1 MENHAMENALLE
13 LEREGFINL
22 GDFIQEYSK
31 KKLKLSENK
40 EKDAIVKPK
49 YISRAN
55 EEQEVTTLETNPKII
70 NLEKE
75 IDELKTKNKQLQSM
89 LTKALEFA
97 RTVRDSRVGK
107 LFFGKK
113 AKEVLSEQDK
123 NIKQLP
129 EGR

>member
-1 MENHAMENALLE
+1 MGNHAMENALLE

-31 KKLKLSENK
+31 KKLELSKNK
-40 EKDAIVKPK
+40 EKDAIVEPK
-49 YISRAN
+49 YISRAD

-75 IDELKTKNKQLQSM
+75 IDELKTQNMQLQLM

-97 RTVRDSRVGK
+97 QTVRNSRVGN

-129 EGR
+129 KGR

>member
-1 MENHAMENALLE
+1 MGNHAMENALLE

-31 KKLKLSENK
+31 KKLELSENK
-40 EKDAIVKPK
+40 EKDAPK
-49 YISRAN
+49 YISRAD

-75 IDELKTKNKQLQSM
+75 IDELKTQNMQLQLM

-97 RTVRDSRVGK
+97 QTVRNSRVGK

>member
-1 MENHAMENALLE
+1 MGNHAMENALLE

-31 KKLKLSENK
+31 KKLELSEK

-49 YISRAN
+49 YISRAD
-55 EEQEVTTLETNPKII
+55 EEQEVTTLETNQKII

-75 IDELKTKNKQLQSM
+75 IDELKTQNMQLQLM

-97 RTVRDSRVGK
+97 QTVRNSRVGK